1 MYPCPLRC
9 WRPGRTSWRQ
19 WRVGASSSWTPGTS
33 SASLV
38 WCATSCCGWRTSSVS
53 SRPRRSPGNGLHG
66 VAIQLEPDQY
76 QKRAASV
83 ANTVLM
89 CSLACFKGCVLS
101 GAADEQ
107 PPGHQG
113 RDRRPQRQLHRLH
126 RAGQSSAGQKT
137 LRFRRGP
144 RSASAN
150 NTILFIIIMKIS
162 TLEKVTNGCIVLV
175 LM

>member
-1 MYPCPLRC
+1 MCYPAVISVDCWLSCIVYPCPLRC

-113 RDRRPQRQLHRLH
+113 RDRSGITPNTHLASQPGKKPVRLRQRLVYD
-126 RAGQSSAGQKT
+126 A
-137 LRFRRGP
+137 RFLKE
-144 RSASAN
+144 A
-150 NTILFIIIMKIS
+150 
-162 TLEKVTNGCIVLV
+162 
-175 LM
+175 